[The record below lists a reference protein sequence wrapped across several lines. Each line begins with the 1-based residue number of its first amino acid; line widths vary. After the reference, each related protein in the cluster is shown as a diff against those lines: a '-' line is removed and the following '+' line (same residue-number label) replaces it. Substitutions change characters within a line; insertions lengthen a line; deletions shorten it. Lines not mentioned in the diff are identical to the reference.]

1 MFSVSQ
7 VLLEKFKLT
16 GTDNVV
22 TYSIVIGISLYA
34 GIYAYLLFKQPE
46 LLPMFNKFI
55 LFVVGIDCL
64 ISTILYIRQ
73 NHKNV
78 LDNPVE
84 LQAFNIEDEDE
95 DFNVYEDD
103 SDGNEVDYEDDE
115 DDEEDETDEL
125 DEEEEINEDE
135 DIEINED
142 HDEIEDHVDEELI
155 DNDQINNEQVAT
167 ESVGEQL
174 IELPKKK
181 RGRPPKTLQVATD

>member
-7 VLLEKFKLT
+7 VLIEKFRLT
-16 GTDNVV
+16 GEDNIV

-84 LQAFNIEDEDE
+84 LQAFNIEDEDNSE
-95 DFNVYEDD
+95 
-103 SDGNEVDYEDDE
+103 GNEADYEDDDE
-115 DDEEDETDEL
+115 DDDEL
-125 DEEEEINEDE
+125 DEDFVDDEEENHDELSEELEDNEE
-135 DIEINED
+135 N
-142 HDEIEDHVDEELI
+142 EIEDHVDE
-155 DNDQINNEQVAT
+155 DQTNNEQVVT
-167 ESVGEQL
+167 ESGELGEQL
-174 IELPKKK
+174 TELPKKK